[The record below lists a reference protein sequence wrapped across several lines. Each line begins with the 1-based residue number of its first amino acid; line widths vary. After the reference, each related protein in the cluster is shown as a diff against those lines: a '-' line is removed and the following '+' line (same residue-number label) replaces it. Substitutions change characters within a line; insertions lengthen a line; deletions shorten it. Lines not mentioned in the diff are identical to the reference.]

1 MTKKMFNWKFFVL
14 LLLTILASLY
24 LYKDSF
30 SAYFFQDDWFT
41 FSISKAS
48 SLREFIRF
56 FIPRRDV
63 IYYRPLGMQVPFF
76 LIRSMFGLNPLAFHV
91 LTFLTHL
98 VNILLVYYLIRL
110 IIKNDYLAVI
120 ASFLYGISAVHYI
133 PFLWFSTYP
142 FILGPAVFLMSLIFY
157 LKSIIRHQNFFV
169 YSVISFIL
177 GLFVNEMM
185 VTFPLILLLMCVYL
199 NKFKKNLIHILPF
212 ITIDMIY
219 ILTRFLFFRPPS
231 DGAYQLAINKEVLLN
246 LRGYVL
252 WLFNWPEEMK
262 AQFVSLFKINP
273 IFMKGF
279 QFYGISFILS
289 LFIILSVFII
299 IILPN
304 LLLKKRLVVIKKLII
319 LCLMFISSLVPVL
332 FFPLHSFSYYLPIP
346 LILFLIVLSD
356 FLKII
361 ESCNALQYKIS
372 YFLIILLISSWYYS
386 AIVAVRFNNL
396 IHWAPR
402 RALLSEKLV
411 KQSLGDKKSEPNKKI
426 FIIQNTSENKLALNN
441 QDGLKIIF
449 NDDKIETYYQ

>member
-1 MTKKMFNWKFFVL
+1 MTKKMFNWKIFVL

-48 SLREFIRF
+48 NLREFIRF
-56 FIPRRDV
+56 FIPRTDV

-76 LIRSMFGLNPLAFHV
+76 LTRSIFGLNPLAFHV

-98 VNILLVYYLIRL
+98 VNILLVFYLIRF
-110 IIKNDYLAVI
+110 IIKNDYIAVI

-133 PFLWFSTYP
+133 PFLWFSTFP
-142 FILGPAVFLMSLIFY
+142 FILGSTVFLISLIFY
-157 LKSIIRHQNFFV
+157 LKSIIRHKNLLV
-169 YSVISFIL
+169 YSVIFFIL
-177 GLFVNEMM
+177 GLFINEMM
-185 VTFPLILLLMCVYL
+185 VTFPFILLLLCLYL
-199 NKFKKNLIHILPF
+199 NQDKKNLIHILPF
-212 ITIDMIY
+212 VIIDVIY
-219 ILTRFLFFRPPS
+219 VLGRFLFFRPPS
-231 DGAYQLAINKEVLLN
+231 NGAYQLAINKEVLLN

-262 AQFVSLFKINP
+262 AQFISLFKINP
-273 IFMKGF
+273 DFMKGF
-279 QFYGISFILS
+279 QFYGISFILT

-304 LLLKKRLVVIKKLII
+304 LLLKKRSVVIKKLII
-319 LCLMFISSLVPVL
+319 LFLMFISSLVPVL

-356 FLKII
+356 FLQFFK
-361 ESCNALQYKIS
+361 SCNGLQFKIS

-402 RALLSEKLV
+402 RSLLSEKLV
-411 KQSLGDKKSEPNKKI
+411 NGFIADKKSEPNKKI
-426 FIIQNTSENKLALNN
+426 FIVQNTSENRLALNN